1 MSDHAVKNARVRSPI
16 AVRLFLCLVIIA
28 LGLSLRRYG
37 FGLGLP
43 GPVVKYGG
51 SILWAAM
58 VFFLVALAWPALS
71 RARITAIAATIAVAV
86 ELGGTG
92 GARIWRLELP
102 LVTRDRVENLSLA
115 ARFADFPGRLR
126 CGSLVRGRRRF
137 RLRRRAP

>member
-1 MSDHAVKNARVRSPI
+1 VSDHAVENARVRSPI

-43 GPVVKYGG
+43 GPVAKYGG

-71 RARITAIAATIAVAV
+71 RADH
-86 ELGGTG
+86 
-92 GARIWRLELP
+92 
-102 LVTRDRVENLSLA
+102 RDRSHD
-115 ARFADFPGRLR
+115 RR
-126 CGSLVRGRRRF
+126 CR
-137 RLRRRAP
+137 